1 MKVTMTQHAVKR
13 TKERAGIPKSAATR
27 NAEKAL
33 QFGIQHN
40 ETSGSLNRYLTGLYF
55 KHKTANNVRI
65 YCNNVYIFNGAKLIT
80 MFQLPQKYRGT
91 AKKNS
96 RRKAMLM
103 FKDAKYWKAKY
114 QKLYRQ
120 QQASFEVLH
129 NTIRR
134 YNDKHIAY
142 TTITSAQKRMVEEIK
157 GEMEKFKKLYADELQ
172 KRLDLAA
179 KVEAMEKDAK
189 RRL

>member
-1 MKVTMTQHAVKR
+1 
-13 TKERAGIPKSAATR
+13 
-27 NAEKAL
+27 
-33 QFGIQHN
+33 
-40 ETSGSLNRYLTGLYF
+40 
-55 KHKTANNVRI
+55 
-65 YCNNVYIFNGAKLIT
+65 
-80 MFQLPQKYRGT
+80 
-91 AKKNS
+91 
-96 RRKAMLM
+96 MLM

-134 YNDKHIAY
+134 YNDKYIAY

>member
-1 MKVTMTQHAVKR
+1 
-13 TKERAGIPKSAATR
+13 
-27 NAEKAL
+27 
-33 QFGIQHN
+33 
-40 ETSGSLNRYLTGLYF
+40 
-55 KHKTANNVRI
+55 
-65 YCNNVYIFNGAKLIT
+65 
-80 MFQLPQKYRGT
+80 
-91 AKKNS
+91 
-96 RRKAMLM
+96 M

-120 QQASFEVLH
+120 QQAQFEVLH

-134 YNDKHIAY
+134 YNDKYIAY
-142 TTITSAQKRMVEEIK
+142 TTITSEQKRMVEEIK
-157 GEMEKFKKLYADELQ
+157 GETEKFKKLYADELQ

>member
-91 AKKNS
+91 AEKIAG
-96 RRKAMLM
+96 RKLC
-103 FKDAKYWKAKY
+103 
-114 QKLYRQ
+114 
-120 QQASFEVLH
+120 
-129 NTIRR
+129 
-134 YNDKHIAY
+134 
-142 TTITSAQKRMVEEIK
+142 
-157 GEMEKFKKLYADELQ
+157 
-172 KRLDLAA
+172 
-179 KVEAMEKDAK
+179 
-189 RRL
+189 